1 MAISQKTYVNIATSV
16 TGEAV
21 NEREFAGLVF
31 TDDAILTTSAVP
43 GTIQTAY
50 DAGKVLTLTA
60 SEVAAYFADTAKV
73 YAFANRYFGYTS
85 TNGRTPTKLRVVKM
99 IEDSTTTTTETA
111 VVAFNRVVAEDNN
124 FGSFTFLATVTG
136 LGDVANANAAMDNM
150 FLFCVPCTTSDVA
163 TVQAAVANIA
173 GTHVVLGSDAYA
185 AWMPM
190 AWVASIDFTQTNGT
204 GTMFG
209 KQFGSEVATVTTDS
223 DKSEKD
229 AIKVNYIG
237 LTMTNGSTY
246 KFYQNG
252 INQDG
257 VDTGVYVN
265 EMYLKSRIATE
276 YMNLLTSVPKI
287 PANSTGAV
295 MILNIIVEIANS
307 AVDSGI
313 ILIDKQFTASDIAKI
328 NLYSG
333 NDTEAVNAVRNSG
346 FYATTWIEKI
356 GNAYVCKYRLIYAKG
371 DHIHKLEGVNYLI

>member
-1 MAISQKTYVNIATSV
+1 
-16 TGEAV
+16 
-21 NEREFAGLVF
+21 
-31 TDDAILTTSAVP
+31 
-43 GTIQTAY
+43 
-50 DAGKVLTLTA
+50 
-60 SEVAAYFADTAKV
+60 
-73 YAFANRYFGYTS
+73 
-85 TNGRTPTKLRVVKM
+85 M

-265 EMYLKSRIATE
+265 
-276 YMNLLTSVPKI
+276 
-287 PANSTGAV
+287 
-295 MILNIIVEIANS
+295 
-307 AVDSGI
+307 
-313 ILIDKQFTASDIAKI
+313 
-328 NLYSG
+328 
-333 NDTEAVNAVRNSG
+333 
-346 FYATTWIEKI
+346 
-356 GNAYVCKYRLIYAKG
+356 
-371 DHIHKLEGVNYLI
+371 